1 MENHDAER
9 SRTKRLERNNIF
21 IYITLSGKNIGH
33 HAFTMPSAEDSVAD
47 VEIDEPAEAV
57 D

>member
-1 MENHDAER
+1 MV
-9 SRTKRLERNNIF
+9 TF
-21 IYITLSGKNIGH
+21 IIHHLPFTL
-33 HAFTMPSAEDSVAD
+33 PSAEDPVAD